1 MSARASRDRTVR
13 GHWQGGFTLLEAVV
27 VIVIT
32 GIVSAM
38 VAVFIRAPVEGYIDS
53 VARAEL
59 TDAADT
65 ALRRLTR
72 EVRTALPNSLREGP
86 PGAACIEFLPT
97 LGGGRYRVAPRDAGT
112 GDILGFSLA
121 DQTFDVLAQSNLPP
135 PAGFAGTSAVVYNL
149 GITDADAYNPVLRA
163 GSGLNGV
170 NRVAI
175 NAGASGVGLIT
186 LAAANQFPF
195 RSPGNRFQ
203 VIANN
208 SVVYYCANNA
218 VWRATRALPA
228 GAALAGPAACPQND
242 FAGPTLLVGNV
253 DCATSSF
260 TYAPAAAQR
269 NGILAVTLVLT
280 QPGARAAETIS
291 LYQEVQVDNTP

>member
-1 MSARASRDRTVR
+1 MSRDRAAPCYR
-13 GHWQGGFTLLEAVV
+13 QGGFTLLEAVV

-86 PGAACIEFLPT
+86 PGATCIEFLPT
-97 LGGGRYRVAPRDAGT
+97 LGGGRYRVAPRDVGT
-112 GDILGFSLA
+112 GDILDFSLA

-135 PAGFAGTSAVVYNL
+135 PGGFANTSVVIYNL
-149 GITDADAYNPVLRA
+149 GIPGADAYTAGDLNRA
-163 GSGLNGV
+163 
-170 NRVAI
+170 AI
-175 NAGASGVGLIT
+175 NAGLSNAGSISLV
-186 LAAANQFPF
+186 APNRFPLS
-195 RSPGNRFQ
+195 SPGNRFQ
-203 VIANN
+203 VIENT
-208 SVVYYCANNA
+208 A
-218 VWRATRALPA
+218 VIYS
-228 GAALAGPAACPQND
+228 C
-242 FAGPTLLVGNV
+242 VGNV
-253 DCATSSF
+253 LSRSTRAITALPLAVCPAGGTVLLGNVNCAASSF

-280 QPGARAAETIS
+280 QPGARGAETIS